1 MFKCLSPESLGISA
15 SPNELI
21 EPALSYGFK
30 GLELDVVAFAAQ
42 VEREGLPA
50 ARRLLDSAK
59 LKLAYFRLPLQ
70 LAADDAEFEPAF
82 AKLKSYAKLAA
93 DLGCTRCVTQM
104 AAADI
109 RPLHQNFDFHRKR
122 IITVA
127 KLLEEYG
134 IQLGIGFTATTDAEA
149 LGDFEFIRS
158 FDGLGMLLSMCTAA
172 KNVGVAVDLFDLW
185 SCHAS
190 FDAVTNARMKTI
202 VVFLA
207 DAPTGVEP
215 EDVLQN
221 QRLLP
226 GESGLIDSAAVL
238 TALAESGY
246 DGPVV
251 PLPHADR
258 FKQTGRQQI
267 FKTTSEKL
275 DQVWKSA
282 GLSAAGKLVPV
293 KAGQSAK

>member
-1 MFKCLSPESLGISA
+1 MFKCLSPGSLGISA

-30 GLELDVVAFAAQ
+30 GFELDVVSFAAQ
-42 VEREGLPA
+42 VEREGLQA
-50 ARRLLDSAK
+50 SRRLLDSAK
-59 LKLAYFRLPLQ
+59 LKMGYFRLPLQ
-70 LAADDAEFEPAF
+70 LAADDAEFNPALET
-82 AKLKSYAKLAA
+82 LKSQAKLAA
-93 DLGCTRCVTQM
+93 DLGCTRCIASL

-122 IITVA
+122 IVAVA
-127 KLLEEYG
+127 KVLDEHG
-134 IQLGIGFTATTDAEA
+134 IQLGLGFTATCDAEA

-158 FDGLGMLLSMCTAA
+158 FEGLGMLLSMTPA
-172 KNVGVAVDLFDLW
+172 KNVGMAVDVYDLW
-185 SCHAS
+185 SCHSS
-190 FDAVTNARMKTI
+190 FDAVKNARFK
-202 VVFLA
+202 VVAVFLA
-207 DAPTGVEP
+207 DGPAGIDPA
-215 EDVLQN
+215 DALQN

-226 GESGLIDSAAVL
+226 GESGVIDSSAVL

-251 PLPHADR
+251 PLPHPDR

-282 GLSAAGKLVPV
+282 GLTAAGKLVPV
-293 KAGQSAK
+293 KR